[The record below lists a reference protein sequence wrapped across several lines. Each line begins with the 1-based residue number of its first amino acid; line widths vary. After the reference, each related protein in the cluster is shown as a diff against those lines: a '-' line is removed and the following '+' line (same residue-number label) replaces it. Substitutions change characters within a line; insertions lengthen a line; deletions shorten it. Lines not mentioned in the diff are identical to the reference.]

1 MEKLKKIG
9 VIAIRFAIAI
19 TIAYFIF
26 KRLGTSWREVAD
38 SFAAAHYP
46 TMILGM
52 FIIMVSFLIPA
63 VAWRK
68 ILEEGYGVRIPY
80 FQALILLFLPVL
92 AKYIPGKVWFVAI
105 LAYLAKKYNINS
117 MTAFTSVIL
126 LQACLL
132 IASLILG
139 LLLCDYGQGLLLSQW
154 GAIFI
159 AFIVLF
165 IVNPNI
171 LNFIIYNFLRIFRPS
186 KRYEFPTLSGWRI
199 IFTIS
204 MYLAG
209 KTMVGFGIAVAAA
222 SIYGNSM
229 ISLFREITGAFTL
242 AYFLGYISFFVPA
255 GLGIREGAMA
265 VLLPSS
271 MTATQKSVISIGSRL
286 WITIAELAFYVFIVI
301 LYRAKRK
308 DFVNAEEK

>member
-19 TIAYFIF
+19 IIAYFIF

-52 FIIMVSFLIPA
+52 FIIMISFSMPA

-80 FQALILLFLPVL
+80 FQALVFLFLPAL

-105 LAYLAKKYNINS
+105 LTYLVKKYNISS

-139 LLLCDYGQGLLLSQW
+139 FVLCDYGQGLLLSQW
-154 GAIFI
+154 GAIFV
-159 AFIVLF
+159 AFLVLF

-171 LNFIIYNFLRIFRPS
+171 LNFIIYNFLKIFKPS
-186 KRYEFPTLSGWRI
+186 KRYEFPTLSGWRT

-204 MYLAG
+204 IYLG
-209 KTMVGFGIAVAAA
+209 SRLLEGFGIAVAAA

-229 ISLFREITGAFTL
+229 VSLFREISGAFSL